1 MNNSLTG
8 TRTSLAIL
16 TLSTLITS
24 PKGGTCRLKYFRKLA
39 FSRAALMQMYRTMNA
54 KNRYTIDQ
62 SHSPYAYP
70 ECEANKQA
78 VKLPTL

>member
-1 MNNSLTG
+1 MNKSLTG
-8 TRTSLAIL
+8 TRTSLDIL

-24 PKGGTCRLKYFRKLA
+24 PKGGTCRLKYFRKFA

-62 SHSPYAYP
+62 THCLYAFP
-70 ECEANKQA
+70 
-78 VKLPTL
+78 